1 MSDST
6 KFEYYIETDDG
17 QFREGF
23 ITANNHQN
31 AIRKVKKENKRL
43 KIKYLDV
50 QPAY

>member
-1 MSDST
+1 MSSST
-6 KFEYYIETDDG
+6 KFEYYIETVDG
-17 QFREGF
+17 DYREGY

-43 KIKYLDV
+43 NIKYLDV